1 MSDGH
6 IFISY
11 RRDDSAGYTRA
22 IYDHLVKRF
31 SKARVFMDVDTI
43 EPGLPFDEAINQAVG
58 RCEILIAMIGKRW
71 MEERPG
77 ADPRINDAKDF
88 VRLEIAAALSRNIRV
103 IPVLL
108 DGAVM
113 PTEEALPEPL
123 RALARRNAIEI
134 SNSRFDA
141 DVARLVEVVGKV
153 LGETNVANRQE
164 GLRSARPL
172 LYWLVGGFIAVAIVY
187 GVVHISQPVADRPSP
202 PISSQPCYLRGGY
215 PLGKWAISVE
225 AGYKADFNKF
235 VHFLEANTGTW
246 AVDRVSGSFTTSA
259 APAPAAKVIV
269 KLRLDSGGNYEST
282 NNLVVSAD
290 GCRMEGTFHDTEN
303 HNGQVTL
310 TWIADRKPPY

>member
-1 MSDGH
+1 MSNGH

-22 IYDHLVKRF
+22 MYDHLVKRF

-58 RCEILIAMIGKRW
+58 RCEIFIAMIGKRW
-71 MEERPG
+71 MEEKPG
-77 ADPRINDAKDF
+77 VAPRINNAKDF

-134 SNSRFDA
+134 SNNRFDA
-141 DVARLVEVVGKV
+141 DVARLVEVVEEV
-153 LGETNVANRQE
+153 LGETHIVNRQE

-172 LYWLVGGFIAVAIVY
+172 LYWLVGGFITVAIVS
-187 GVVHISQPVADRPSP
+187 GVVYIRPSP
-202 PISSQPCYLRGGY
+202 PFPPQPCYLRSGY
-215 PLGKWAISVE
+215 PLGKWAINVE
-225 AGYKADFNKF
+225 VGYKADFNKF
-235 VHFLEANTGTW
+235 VYFQEANAGTW
-246 AVDRVSGSFTTSA
+246 AVDRVSGSFKASA
-259 APAPAAKVIV
+259 APAPGAKVDLTI
-269 KLRLDSGGNYEST
+269 RLNSGEDYSST

-290 GCRMEGTFHDTEN
+290 GCGMEGTFHDTQG
-303 HNGQVTL
+303 HNGQMTL
-310 TWIADRKPPY
+310 TWIADKIP